1 MSKIEDI
8 TDVWRDDA
16 KVDDVELDTE
26 SLKIPNLHAK
36 YLKLLSEERMRLRSM
51 RLQYKVTYRDLANYY
66 KGDLN
71 NPEDLKRIER
81 EPWPKI
87 VLKQDLDSYV
97 EADDTMIKL
106 TTRIVYQEEIVSVC
120 EEILK
125 SINTRGYAIK
135 NAIDWRRLTNFG
147 Q

>member
-16 KVDDVELDTE
+16 KIDDVELDTE

-51 RLQYKVTYRDLANYY
+51 RQQRKVTYRELADYY

-71 NPEDLKRIER
+71 NTEDLKRIER
-81 EPWPKI
+81 EPWPRT

-97 EADDTMIKL
+97 DADDIMIKL

-125 SINTRGYAIK
+125 SINARGYAIK